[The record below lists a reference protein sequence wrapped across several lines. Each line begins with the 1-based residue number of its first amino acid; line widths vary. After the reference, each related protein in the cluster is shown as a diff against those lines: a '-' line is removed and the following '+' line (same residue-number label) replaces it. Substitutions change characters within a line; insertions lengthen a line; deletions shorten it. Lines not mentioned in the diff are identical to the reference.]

1 MARLKATILSIDD
14 EPLVRESLV
23 AFLED
28 SGYTVLEAENGA
40 IGLQMIFDRKP
51 DLVICDLHMPVMGG
65 LEVLEELNKK
75 GVDIPFIVVSGA
87 GVIGDAVQALQL
99 GAWDYLLKPIV
110 DMATLEHAVFRSLE
124 RKQLLN
130 DNESYRSQLELSH
143 AELQESLNILR
154 ADQQAGRCMQQ
165 QLLPA
170 EEKDIA
176 GYHFS
181 HHVMPSLY
189 LSGDFVDYFQIDD
202 RYIGFYMAD
211 VSGHGASSAFVTVLC
226 KSFIDG
232 QITSYQL
239 QRSQDIIFPEKLFS
253 LLNEHLIKAKLGKH
267 VTLFY
272 GVIDLNNNELNYC
285 SSGLLPPP
293 LLVDNQGAHYLAHKG
308 MVLGLVPGQTWQAQT
323 SRFLPG
329 AKLILL
335 SDGILEILPQESIAE
350 KQAYLAD
357 FFQQHPHSEV
367 VQVLGALIPE
377 SMHSIPDDITL
388 LMVTK

>member
-1 MARLKATILSIDD
+1 MVHIKATILSIDD

-28 SGYTVLEAENGA
+28 SGYQMLEAENGEQ
-40 IGLQMIFDRKP
+40 GLQIIHERKP

-65 LEVLEELNKK
+65 LDVLEQLRKEAL
-75 GVDIPFIVVSGA
+75 DIPFIVVSGA
-87 GVIGDAVQALQL
+87 GVIGDAVHALQL

-130 DNESYRSQLELSH
+130 DNENYR
-143 AELQESLNILR
+143 AELQESLNILK
-154 ADQQAGRCMQQ
+154 ADQEAGRCMQQ

-170 EEKDIA
+170 PEKNIS

-181 HHVMPSLY
+181 HHVLPSLY
-189 LSGDFVDYFQIDD
+189 LSGDFVDYFRIDEKHV
-202 RYIGFYMAD
+202 GFYMAD

-232 QITSYQL
+232 LVMQYQ
-239 QRSQDIIFPEKLFS
+239 QQHNQDIIDPEKVFIS
-253 LLNEHLIKAKLGKH
+253 LNAHLIKAKLGKH

-272 GVIDLNNNELNYC
+272 GVIDLSQSQLHYC

-293 LLVDNQGAHYLAHKG
+293 LLVDEKGAHYLAHKG
-308 MVLGLVPGQTWQAQT
+308 MALGLVPGQTWSAQSAPFNAGT
-323 SRFLPG
+323 Q
-329 AKLILL
+329 LILL
-335 SDGILEILPQESIAE
+335 SDGILEILPQNNIDE
-350 KQAYLAD
+350 KQNYLAD
-357 FFQQHPHSEV
+357 FFARQKNISITQALQQ
-367 VQVLGALIPE
+367 LIPE
-377 SMHSIPDDITL
+377 SMHTIPDDITL
-388 LMVTK
+388 LMVSK